1 VSEIADRIADARGR
15 IASAARRAGRDPAG
29 VLLLLAVKAR
39 SVAEVEEAYEA
50 GVRDFGENRAEEL
63 ATHASALPDD
73 VRWHF
78 IGSVQRRKV
87 RTIRPRVVLL
97 HSLDRRKLADAW
109 AGDGPPP
116 PALVEVNVGR
126 EPQKHGVMAEDAA
139 ELVDY
144 ATALG
149 IPVTGLMTVPPLVD
163 DPEEVRPHF
172 RAMADLAAR
181 LVDGR
186 PGLTELS
193 MGMSDDF
200 EVAVEEGAT
209 VVRLGR
215 AIFGPR

>member
-1 VSEIADRIADARGR
+1 VSEIAHRIEQARERIAG
-15 IASAARRAGRDPAG
+15 AAQRSGRDPG
-29 VLLLLAVKAR
+29 DVMVLLAVKAR
-39 SVAEVEEAYEA
+39 SIAEVEEAYRA

-63 ATHASALPDD
+63 RTHAAALPDD

-78 IGSVQRRKV
+78 IGTVQRRKV
-87 RTIRPRVVLL
+87 RIVRPRVVLL
-97 HSLDRRKLADAW
+97 HSLDRPKLADAW

-116 PALVEVNVGR
+116 PALVEVNIGR

-139 ELVDY
+139 GLVDH
-144 ATALG
+144 AAALG
-149 IPVTGLMTVPPLVD
+149 IPVTGLMTVPPFSD
-163 DPEEVRPHF
+163 DPEDARPHF
-172 RAMADLAAR
+172 RALAGLAAE
-181 LVDGR
+181 LGATR
-186 PGLTELS
+186 PGLTQLS